1 MKVLRARKIAVI
13 GSHGIRKTTAVE
25 GIADAA
31 RALGVRAATVPEL
44 IRANPLGRNEGAT
57 PEAQLWVVVSQVRA
71 ELEAAAVSD
80 LVVTD
85 RATADN
91 FAYYL
96 RAAGGSDPYDLEPLV
111 RAWSRTTHLF
121 VRLLPD
127 VGLEADGFRSP
138 DPRFR
143 HEIEAILDEWLPRLV
158 PLDRLVVRAAS
169 SVTRA
174 TDWSAIVRRVLG
186 NDREAGG

>member
-71 ELEAAAVSD
+71 ELEAAAVAD

-111 RAWSRTTHLF
+111 RAWSRTTDLF

-143 HEIEAILDEWLPRLV
+143 DEIEAILDEWLPRLV

-174 TDWSAIVRRVLG
+174 TDWSAIVSRVLG